1 MTLNRIAYVDDRGDL
16 YTVDPAG
23 QDRRLTVP
31 AGAGRPRDREE
42 PAVSAINWPAWSP
55 DSRRIAFSWVGRTT
69 GQLMVRL
76 LVADLE
82 ENRIIPIFDN
92 PSDVPPGIAPN
103 LPHYVAWS
111 PDGAWLAFLTMTAA
125 GQTLF
130 LAPADG
136 SAPVQPVAVG
146 APFFPIWAPDSRRLL
161 IHLADELY
169 EVEVGEAP
177 RSLEAASTAYR
188 VPAWSPDGRRRAF
201 VEDTAGGSRL
211 VIADGE
217 ISDRRDL
224 GAVTRGVALI
234 WAPAGDLIA
243 ISQPPSPGAAY
254 RGIEIVDPVLETRR
268 RLTTDD
274 LLAFFWSPDGGQIL
288 YVGVDLNASEMAWAT
303 IGLDGRKRR
312 LATFVP
318 SRDTMTALTF
328 FDQYATSVR
337 FWSPDSRSI
346 VFAGRLGQ
354 PARMNGRDG
363 SAAHHDQIYVLDVW
377 GEIPPRVVGEG
388 TLGFWSW
395 R

>member
-55 DSRRIAFSWVGRTT
+55 DSRRIAFSWVGRTA

-92 PSDVPPGIAPN
+92 SSDVPPGIAPN

-177 RSLEAASTAYR
+177 RSLEATSTAYR

-303 IGLDGRKRR
+303 VGLDGRKRR

-337 FWSPDSRSI
+337 FWSPDSRAI
-346 VFAGRLGQ
+346 VFAGRLAQ

-363 SAAHHDQIYVLDVW
+363 SAAHRDQIYVLDVL
-377 GEIPPRVVGEG
+377 GENPPRVVGAG

>member
-1 MTLNRIAYVDDRGDL
+1 MTVNRIAYVDNRGDL

-23 QDRRLTVP
+23 EDRRLAVP
-31 AGAGRPRDREE
+31 AAAGRPDDQAE
-42 PAVSAINWPAWSP
+42 PTISAINWPTWSP
-55 DSRRIAFSWVGRTT
+55 DGRRIAFSWVGRIA
-69 GQLMVRL
+69 GRLLVRL
-76 LVADLE
+76 LVTDLE
-82 ENRIIPIFDN
+82 TGGIIPIYDN
-92 PSDVPPGIAPN
+92 PPDVPPGIAPN

-111 PDGAWLAFLTMTAA
+111 PDGARLAFLTMTAA

-146 APFFPIWAPDSRRLL
+146 APFFPVWAPDSRRLL

-169 EVEVGEAP
+169 EVRVGEAP
-177 RSLEAASTAYR
+177 RSLGVVSTAYR
-188 VPAWSPDGRRRAF
+188 VPAWSPDGRRIAY
-201 VEDTAGGSRL
+201 VEDTAGESRL
-211 VIADGE
+211 VIVDRE
-217 ISDRRDL
+217 TSDRREV
-224 GAVTRGVALI
+224 GAVAPGVALS
-234 WAPAGDLIA
+234 WAPAGDRIA
-243 ISQPPSPGAAY
+243 VSRPPTPGAVY
-254 RGIEIVDPVLETRR
+254 RGIEIVDAVEGARR
-268 RLTTDD
+268 RLMADD
-274 LLAFFWSPDGGQIL
+274 LLAFFWSPDGDQIA
-288 YVGVDLNASEMAWAT
+288 YVGVDLDESEMAWAT
-303 IGLDGRKRR
+303 VGLDGRKRR